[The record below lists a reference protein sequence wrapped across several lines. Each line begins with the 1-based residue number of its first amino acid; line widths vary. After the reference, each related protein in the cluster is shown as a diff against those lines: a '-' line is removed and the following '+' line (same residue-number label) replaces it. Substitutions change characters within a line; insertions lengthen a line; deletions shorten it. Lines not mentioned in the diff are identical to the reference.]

1 MPQKPAT
8 NTRGKSK
15 VSTKWLNNVM
25 KSIGAA
31 SVDNFKEI
39 APNLSELGKG
49 TAGAIRSIK
58 DVTKG
63 NNVSQVSKALS
74 NNSTIKSVKK
84 AFTNS
89 LNDIKTGKLYNNE
102 RLTETMEESFGD
114 FDFSDFED
122 ASEDATVTFNYIDDG
137 NRSSS
142 NGSAVIADAIAT
154 SAESNIKAQK
164 ASVDAMI
171 SIASAGM
178 MQSQEI
184 AKETNMH
191 LSNINNGI
199 TALVQFQQENTLKFY
214 ESAMAVFD
222 RYAKTTEDDDRGKRS
237 NGPDVFNGTRG
248 IDAGKYKEYV
258 KKQIKSVYK
267 NSGAGSTLDMLTDD
281 SMLDMMLANPV
292 GGATKMILSAMVP
305 NLVTNTV
312 KGMEDAFT
320 GFMPTMLAKLGD
332 WRKSEEAG
340 MKGAL
345 QRLIGNVFGIKV
357 DAKKGFDLSGKVSK
371 DAAVFDGVTR
381 NSIVEIIPKHLREM
395 SSYLKDIAEHF
406 KIDTNKSKDNGEVF
420 DIETGRYTKV
430 KDVRSD
436 IANQIKEGIEDAFN
450 HSEFGEALRAGG
462 SELVGKDAKTYEKMM
477 SQFFQGLTRYEKAFT
492 PDKMD
497 IHDKNSDVN
506 KIAEYIDVN
515 NKHDEKILNILLN
528 TIDLMKKNQ
537 VGVQHAAKAQ
547 MDAKVAFNNAIE
559 DLNENYDTRNLLAA
573 GITEDTNPWELV
585 DVETG
590 NKNSQRKRKELQ
602 ERKKQEQKARDKY
615 QMKHRTK
622 GNAKTLA
629 KKGLQNQDIIPDNET
644 MSGRRQSAVKMADAS
659 TIPGMIANAGTHTKN
674 GMFAAMN
681 GDTKGA
687 MKEFA
692 AIFSDSM
699 KTFWGSI
706 KDNFLNPLKESI
718 FGKKDENGYK
728 QGGMFSAI
736 QNKSKDIWHEMGS
749 KIKGTDW
756 TDADGNVHKGDK
768 ENSVLGKVSS
778 VFKEL
783 GESVKYRLFGDKDK
797 DGEGAEKKTG
807 VIGGLVESLKLGL
820 QGWKTTLFGSDD
832 PEKSEKDMV
841 EDFKKKAMDAI
852 PSLGVGALAGLGT
865 SLLSGGLLGAIVGGP
880 MTGIVLG
887 MGTSLVA
894 RSDKFKD
901 YLFGP
906 EVEDENGNK
915 SRIGGLVSKKT
926 QEMFKDPKL
935 KKSVIGG
942 AALGMAKNLI
952 LGSSGGFMGAL
963 VGGPF
968 AGAILGSAVGFMKES
983 QMFKDFMYGN
993 EEKGIEGFKSKLSNN
1008 IKKAFGNKDDEDTKD
1023 FKKRMGMGVIGA
1035 GTGGLLGFM
1044 AGGPIVGALAGL
1056 ALGVKSSGKKFNQWL
1071 FGEKDENGE
1080 KIKEGMVGKVG
1091 NWMHVEVFAPM
1102 KTKFLGI
1109 ADDFKNTMKN
1119 KVFAKLSVMVEPL
1132 VGAFKGLTDKIKEGT
1147 KKAGGL
1153 LKKIMSPITNLA
1165 KKIVFDPLK
1174 KVVSGVT
1181 SLAYKSAK
1189 AMVTF
1194 PVKILEVA
1202 TRWVTSPFRKA
1213 AKKIGEAV
1221 DNVKEFTKETIKKA
1235 YSKTFGKLVNL
1246 VKAGFSWGKDKVK
1259 EKATNTG
1266 YKIIDTI
1273 SGGRIKGKEGLNN
1286 LKEKLG
1292 FGGVGTALTKADI
1305 AYLKEKQENKK
1316 VQRDRKAMDKNRAL
1330 AAKTLGYDV
1339 KYFDEKTM
1347 NAAIEKN
1354 KALKHKFKKN
1364 SAGEIGFEKDPKQV
1378 AAEMQQKA
1386 AETVQKLSDDD
1397 MLNAKSNDLDIQGR
1411 QLQQQT
1417 RSASLLERLVS
1428 FFTGDKPAFGVGK
1441 MNQSSKSD
1449 SDAKKDEK
1457 DKKDSED
1464 KDNENE
1470 DEEGGA
1476 ISKID
1481 ELKQKFEEAGGFFNY
1496 VKGKAS
1502 ETFANFKE
1510 KSKTAI
1516 DKVKGFFNRKGK
1528 ARANGGDVDD
1538 GESYLVGDG
1547 GSDPSAAEIFT
1558 PKSKGKILSQ
1568 KGNGI
1573 KVFVQGIASSVISK
1587 LKGTDAPSVDGA
1599 TPNFGG
1605 GINGIKGRLKNFGM
1619 GIPFAGGSNNSSED
1633 DSEADDIAVMKTK
1646 ANSDADYDEEGN
1658 LIKETADTSDVDD
1671 IKDSSAK
1678 KEAIIDADNAA
1689 DLANAKNEGSF
1700 ESQQKKKE
1708 AEKEGEKDKEY
1719 KGLFGAIKDKI
1730 GEGNEQSKSH
1740 FLSWDNIFSK
1750 KGLIT
1755 AGLLVL
1761 MAKFPGIWETL
1772 KNILES
1778 VAKGLGMTI
1787 GNTVDQ
1793 AGTNDGI
1800 GAQED
1805 GKSIPE
1811 AIKDNAKSIVTNP
1824 LGLNEDGSTTGST
1837 HERGNLIGKTI
1848 VNYHN
1853 RYNKSFT
1860 KTTKKA
1866 KKVMRTAEKVIKSPG
1881 RAIKRIIHGKPS
1893 DYEKFTRD
1901 AKKHH
1906 LIYDKKT
1913 KTYSLKD
1920 GRKVISQEDWDN
1932 MKGVSNKRWAKE
1944 HADEFFVPGNDD
1956 FELNK
1961 NEKGFKKW
1969 KSDKKKDIKKNL
1981 SESKAGKKV
1990 QKVRDALDSA
2000 ENSLR
2005 NKVKNSKPGKA
2016 VSNAKNQWDSFK
2028 NTVKTE
2034 TKGKVTEGAE
2044 KIVNKMKDVGKSLSK
2059 KAADNKASG
2068 GFFKK
2073 IAGMVEGFFSNLIKK
2088 LTEKSGK
2095 EPGKIKQ
2102 LFSKCGPK
2110 QIIEML
2116 KKKFPKI
2123 SGKLAKVFGEHGALA
2138 GASAGLSEVVF
2149 ALGGA
2154 IDGATCASKL
2164 FKVAKEDTDG
2174 TMRLIGAAWGLCCGT
2189 TAGAVI
2195 DVILDVFEPI
2205 NLRDTILG
2213 AMYNFFK
2220 NDDGKSYEKL
2230 RVNQKKFVKVFEK
2243 DQDKT
2248 IKAQYETQKK
2258 AGIISKDLS
2267 YKDFKEGVKTN
2278 KYKIDKEDFDTYNTR
2293 VNGGISDKVGGA
2305 ISKGVGWLYHRGKN
2319 ALVGNKAYQDDKG
2332 NTYTKNDDGT
2342 WQVKSKD
2349 GKDLG
2354 FVHEDAID
2362 TSKMKD
2368 VSSGGLIGGAKKLV
2382 GGAIDKGKELVG
2394 GAVSG
2399 LKHFFFGGG
2408 DEKSAKVDKNASKI
2422 VPGGSKAQG
2431 VKQKAQPK
2439 KLGGVVGTAMDMGAK
2454 FVNAVKNPR
2463 DTMMKISNGVHNFFI
2478 SEKED
2483 IYRNPKD
2490 NSYYRANGKNW
2501 DLYNANGQKVN
2512 KKPIPAADI
2521 ITAFQAGTLVKDTLT
2536 TRESKVSKAISAVK
2550 KGLNA
2555 AKDKVV
2561 GGIKTCWNGTKKMA
2575 ANVFKGAKNLVGKA
2589 IGVAKKV
2596 GQGVVNFFTS
2606 EKEDIY
2612 RNPKDNSYYRANGK
2626 NWDLYNANGQ
2636 KVNKKPIPA
2645 ADVIAAFQAGTLVKD
2660 TLTTR
2665 ESGLS
2670 KTINTVKNGLVAA
2683 RDKVV
2688 GGIKA
2693 GWNGVKKLAGATWN
2707 AAKAGAKAIGN
2718 GIKKAGTAVKNFFV
2732 DGKKEVYRA
2741 SDGTYYNDKGECFN
2755 GNDERLKSQ
2764 DISQEELMAK
2774 VKAGTL
2780 VKTEKIV
2787 KSGIKKLASKAW
2799 NGLKNGVKKGW
2810 NALKNFGISVRDKA
2824 MDMGKTF
2831 VNGVKKAGT
2840 AVKNFFMDSKE
2851 TVFASND
2858 GTYYNSKGECF
2869 NKNDERM
2876 KSQDISQKELI
2887 AKIKAGDLVKKEKV
2901 NKSGIK
2907 KLASN
2912 VWNGLTSG
2920 IKKGW
2925 NALKNF
2931 GTSVRDKAMDMGK
2944 TFVDGIKSAPE
2955 KIKGFFV
2962 DTKETVFKAPD
2973 GTYYN
2978 DKGECFNKNDERL
2991 KGQDISQ
2998 KELLARIKSGDL
3010 VQEEKYKKS
3019 GLKNLASKAWN
3030 GLTNGIKKGWE
3041 GLKSFAGG
3049 VKEKFG
3055 ELKDGFVEF
3064 AKDPLGSIKSFFTS
3078 SKKQGYMSPEGDYY
3092 MLNDDKTWTHYSAT
3106 GGILEDKIKDK
3117 DKIKEINSKI
3127 KNGTLVQTEITDKS
3141 GLQKI
3146 GEKFQNAV
3154 SDGWNKVKDGASSLW
3169 SNITNFFGGGGEE
3182 VSNTAGKVTKQTSAI
3197 VPGGKDAAKKS
3208 MTNQK
3213 TGGNGE
3219 NEDDENGGNGE
3230 EVNGFS
3236 YFSQKDKKWSGNQY
3250 GSKDGKHS
3258 SSFGKSGCG
3267 PTAFA
3272 MVANQLKGGKID
3284 PTTIADDA
3292 IKSGYRDETGTN
3304 ANFIEYESQRYGLDA
3319 TQQDAPS
3326 AEYIVGQMDKGRPM
3340 ILNGI
3345 TTGSRDSAYTKSG
3358 HYVVAVGRDKNGNI
3372 LINDPRGKSKS
3383 VPISPEDLAKETRI
3397 GWTFESPGY
3406 TIKKITKRIG
3416 GHGDKNT
3423 FTAEDVIKIAKGE
3436 VGYCEKQ
3443 TNSKLD
3449 DKKANH
3455 GDKNFTKY
3463 ARDIGVANGQY
3474 WCATFVNWC
3483 FIQAAN
3489 GDKKKAKEVL
3499 CGANTQGCR
3508 DNSNAFKKAGRLDM
3522 KPQPGDVVFFLGAG
3536 SSHTG
3541 IVVAVDGNTITTVEG
3556 NTSPGKFNSNGGCVA
3571 EKKYNYKSNKRISG
3585 FGHPKYDGSSSF
3597 NGQVGTADSSSDSD
3611 STTTESSSSDNAI
3624 TSFSDKFTNLFTQ
3637 FSEKAMNGITTGKWD
3652 YNFNADGN
3660 TSDSSSSTGDTT
3672 DSTSGTSD
3680 GKIDTSISGNNES
3693 EQVWNFFTNN
3703 GFSPAATAG
3712 ILGNMYQESGV
3723 NPKSIQGNGAGPAAG
3738 IFQWEN
3744 YNKKDGRFGGL
3755 LKKAKKRNKSWKDM
3769 GVQLEYALGEMQT
3782 ADLNKRFAGKI
3793 GYLADN
3799 PWNMTD
3805 TDKKHYSVKP
3815 VKGGFEGYK
3824 QMTDPAEA
3832 TKVFEAAFER
3842 AGKPHFS
3849 RRIAYAKKMMNKY
3862 GDKVGGKGE
3871 GTDSYLNETSERYF
3885 NPQYKKSNTFDVDR
3899 TVHVNTTNKS
3909 GNNIMNVIDTKKLEE
3924 ILEKAV
3930 SVLESI
3936 DKSTSSS
3943 QKELQSLRNA
3953 SNNQMN
3959 NITNNNIYNTSN
3971 QSGTTPTGKNIDD
3984 RNSKLAA
3991 MLARG

>member
-58 DVTKG
+58 DVTTG

-89 LNDIKTGKLYNNE
+89 LNDIKTGKIYNNE

-122 ASEDATVTFNYIDDG
+122 ANEDATVTFNYIDDG

-222 RYAKTTEDDDRGKRS
+222 RYAKTTEDDNHGKRS

-371 DAAVFDGVTR
+371 DAAIFDGVTR

-420 DIETGRYTKV
+420 DIESGRYTKV

-497 IHDKNSDVN
+497 IHDKNSDIN

-590 NKNSQRKRKELQ
+590 NKNSQRKRKERQ
-602 ERKKQEQKARDKY
+602 EREKKEQKARDKY

-629 KKGLQNQDIIPDNET
+629 KKGLQSQDIIPDNET
-644 MSGRRQSAVKMADAS
+644 MSGRRKSAVKMAEAS
-659 TIPGMIANAGTHTKN
+659 TIPGMIANVGTHTKN
-674 GMFAAMN
+674 GMFAIMN
-681 GDTKGA
+681 GDSKGA

-756 TDADGNVHKGDK
+756 IDADGNVHKGDK

-783 GESVKYRLFGDKDK
+783 GESVRYRLFGDKDK
-797 DGEGAEKKTG
+797 DGDGAEKKTG

-832 PEKSEKDMV
+832 PEKSEKDMM

-865 SLLSGGLLGAIVGGP
+865 SVLSGGLLGAIVGGP

-887 MGTSLVA
+887 MGTSLIA

-935 KKSVIGG
+935 KRSVIGG

-1008 IKKAFGNKDDEDTKD
+1008 IKKAFGNKDEKETKD
-1023 FKKRMGMGVIGA
+1023 FKKRLGMGVIGA

-1071 FGEKDENGE
+1071 FGEKDENGK

-1132 VGAFKGLTDKIKEGT
+1132 VGAFKKLTDKIKEGT
-1147 KKAGGL
+1147 KKTGGL

-1189 AMVTF
+1189 SLITF

-1213 AKKIGEAV
+1213 AKKVAEAV
-1221 DNVKEFTKETIKKA
+1221 DNVKEFTKATIKKA

-1246 VKAGFSWGKDKVK
+1246 VKAGFSWGKDKAK
-1259 EKATNTG
+1259 EKVTNTG

-1286 LKEKLG
+1286 FKKKLG
-1292 FGGVGTALTKADI
+1292 FGGVGTSLTDADI
-1305 AYLKEKQENKK
+1305 AYMKEKQENKK

-1378 AAEMQQKA
+1378 AAEMKQKA

-1397 MLNAKSNDLDIQGR
+1397 MLNAKSSDLDIQGR

-1441 MNQSSKSD
+1441 MNQSGKSD
-1449 SDAKKDEK
+1449 SDAEKDEK
-1457 DKKDSED
+1457 DKKNSED

-1470 DEEGGA
+1470 DEESGA

-1481 ELKQKFEEAGGFFNY
+1481 ELKQKFEEAGGFINY
-1496 VKGKAS
+1496 IKGKAS

-1510 KSKTAI
+1510 KSKNAI
-1516 DKVKGFFNRKGK
+1516 GKVKGFFNRKGK
-1528 ARANGGDVDD
+1528 ARANGGDVND

-1558 PKSKGKILSQ
+1558 PKAKGKILSQ

-1587 LKGTDAPSVDGA
+1587 LKGTDGPSIDGA
-1599 TPNFGG
+1599 TPSFGG

-1619 GIPFAGGSNNSSED
+1619 GIPFVGGSNNSSED
-1633 DSEADDIAVMKTK
+1633 NSEADDIAVMKTK
-1646 ANSDADYDEEGN
+1646 ANSDADYDEDGN
-1658 LIKETADTSDVDD
+1658 LIKEKADTSDVDD

-1761 MAKFPGIWETL
+1761 MAKFPGIWNTL
-1772 KNILES
+1772 KDI
-1778 VAKGLGMTI
+1778 I
-1787 GNTVDQ
+1787 GSIADGIGTMIGRTVDQ
-1793 AGTNDGI
+1793 ADANNGI
-1800 GAQED
+1800 GSQTD
-1805 GKSIPE
+1805 GKSIPK
-1811 AIKDNAKSIVTNP
+1811 AIVDNVKDLPKNP
-1824 LGLNEDGSTTGST
+1824 LGLDEDGSSTNST
-1837 HERGNLIGKTI
+1837 HSRVNLGAKMWL
-1848 VNYHN
+1848 NWKN
-1853 RYNKSFT
+1853 RHKGSLT
-1860 KTTKKA
+1860 KGTKKV
-1866 KKVMRTAEKVIKSPG
+1866 KKVMRGVEKVIKAPG
-1881 RAIKRIIHGKPS
+1881 KALDYIVNGPAS
-1893 DYEKFTRD
+1893 DYKKFTRD
-1901 AKKHH
+1901 KTKNG
-1906 LIYDKKT
+1906 LKFDKKT
-1913 KTYSLKD
+1913 GVYTDKYDRIVIDKD
-1920 GRKVISQEDWDN
+1920 EWKQMVDEKGEDW
-1932 MKGVSNKRWAKE
+1932 A
-1944 HADEFFVPGNDD
+1944 AEFKDHFYAPGDD
-1956 FELNK
+1956 SFELDPGK
-1961 NEKGFKKW
+1961 KESKVSKW
-1969 KSDKKKDIKKNL
+1969 KNKKKKQIKTKVKN
-1981 SESKAGKKV
+1981 SKAGKKFDAIKTKGHN
-1990 QKVRDALDSA
+1990 KV
-2000 ENSLR
+2000 EGIR
-2005 NKVKNSKPGKA
+2005 NKAKTKVKNSKVGKGYDK
-2016 VSNAKNQWDSFK
+2016 VKNAKNNAKKQGKEFLE
-2028 NTVKTE
+2028 TIKTE
-2034 TKGKVTEGAE
+2034 AKTKVAKGGE
-2044 KIVNKMKDVGKSLSK
+2044 KIKNAAQQAANSLK
-2059 KAADNKASG
+2059 NKATKNKADG
-2068 GFFKK
+2068 GLFKK
-2073 IAGMVEGFFSNLIKK
+2073 VAGYVEDFFGSLIKK

-2095 EPGKIKQ
+2095 SGSGIKKA
-2102 LFSKCGPK
+2102 LSKFSPK
-2110 QIIEML
+2110 NIMNAL
-2116 KKKFPKI
+2116 KSRFPKI
-2123 SGKLAKVFGEHGALA
+2123 SAKLSGVITRGVTLGGATL
-2138 GASAGLSEVVF
+2138 GISELVF
-2149 ALGGA
+2149 AVGGA

-2164 FKVAKEDTDG
+2164 FMVAKEDTDWI
-2174 TMRLIGAAWGLCCGT
+2174 MRLIGAAWGLAAGT

-2195 DVILDVFEPI
+2195 DCILDFLEPL
-2205 NLRDTILG
+2205 NVRVGILS
-2213 AMYNFFK
+2213 ALYSFFAGSDK
-2220 NDDGKSYEKL
+2220 ADKL
-2230 RVNQKKFVKVFEK
+2230 TKAQKKFQKTYEADTNEK
-2243 DQDKT
+2243 
-2248 IKAQYETQKK
+2248 IKAQWETQKK
-2258 AGIISKDLS
+2258 AGIIGKDVS
-2267 YKDFKEGVKTN
+2267 YEEFQEGVKEG
-2278 KYKIDKEDFDTYNTR
+2278 KYKIDQESINDYNAR
-2293 VNGGISDKVGGA
+2293 VNAGLSDKITGGITKGA
-2305 ISKGVGWLYHRGKN
+2305 GYLYHRGKDF
-2319 ALVGNKAYQDDKG
+2319 LVGKESYQDDKG
-2332 NTYTKNDDGT
+2332 NTYSKNDDGS
-2342 WQVKSKD
+2342 WQVTDKS

-2354 FVHEDAID
+2354 YVNKDAID
-2362 TSKMKD
+2362 TSKMKNT
-2368 VSSGGLIGGAKKLV
+2368 SSKGVIGKGKELIGGA
-2382 GGAIDKGKELVG
+2382 INKGKELVG
-2394 GAVSG
+2394 GAINKGKELIGGAVSG
-2399 LKHFFFGGG
+2399 LKNFFFGS
-2408 DEKSAKVDKNASKI
+2408 DDSEKSAKVDKKS
-2422 VPGGSKAQG
+2422 
-2431 VKQKAQPK
+2431 
-2439 KLGGVVGTAMDMGAK
+2439 GGVVGAAMDMGK
-2454 FVNAVKNPR
+2454 TVVNAVKNPR

-2512 KKPIPAADI
+2512 KKPIPAADV
-2521 ITAFQAGTLVKDTLT
+2521 ITAFQAGTLVKDKLT
-2536 TRESKVSKAISAVK
+2536 TRESGISKTIGAVK

-2555 AKDKVV
+2555 AKNKVV
-2561 GGIKTCWNGTKKMA
+2561 GA
-2575 ANVFKGAKNLVGKA
+2575 A
-2589 IGVAKKV
+2589 
-2596 GQGVVNFFTS
+2596 
-2606 EKEDIY
+2606 
-2612 RNPKDNSYYRANGK
+2612 
-2626 NWDLYNANGQ
+2626 
-2636 KVNKKPIPA
+2636 
-2645 ADVIAAFQAGTLVKD
+2645 
-2660 TLTTR
+2660 
-2665 ESGLS
+2665 
-2670 KTINTVKNGLVAA
+2670 
-2683 RDKVV
+2683 
-2688 GGIKA
+2688 KA
-2693 GWNGVKKLAGATWN
+2693 GWNG
-2707 AAKAGAKAIGN
+2707 
-2718 GIKKAGTAVKNFFV
+2718 IKKVGSWVWEHAKN
-2732 DGKKEVYRA
+2732 
-2741 SDGTYYNDKGECFN
+2741 N
-2755 GNDERLKSQ
+2755 
-2764 DISQEELMAK
+2764 AK
-2774 VKAGTL
+2774 TL
-2780 VKTEKIV
+2780 I
-2787 KSGIKKLASKAW
+2787 G
-2799 NGLKNGVKKGW
+2799 
-2810 NALKNFGISVRDKA
+2810 
-2824 MDMGKTF
+2824 
-2831 VNGVKKAGT
+2831 GVKKAGT

-2851 TVFASND
+2851 EIFRAND
-2858 GTYYNSKGECF
+2858 GTYYNAKGECF
-2869 NKNDERM
+2869 SGNDERL
-2876 KSQDISQKELI
+2876 KNQDISPKELQ
-2887 AKIKAGDLVKKEKV
+2887 ARIKAGTLIKTEKV
-2901 NKSGIK
+2901 KKSGIK
-2907 KLASN
+2907 NLASKA
-2912 VWNGLTSG
+2912 WNGVKNG
-2920 IKKGW
+2920 VKKGW

-2944 TFVDGIKSAPE
+2944 TFVNGAKKAGTAV
-2955 KIKGFFV
+2955 KNFFM
-2962 DTKETVFKAPD
+2962 DSKEEIFRAND

-2978 DKGECFNKNDERL
+2978 AKGECFNKNDERL
-2991 KGQDISQ
+2991 KNQDISP
-2998 KELLARIKSGDL
+2998 KELQARIKAGTL
-3010 VQEEKYKKS
+3010 VKKEKVKKS
-3019 GLKNLASKAWN
+3019 GIKNLASKAWN
-3030 GLTNGIKKGWE
+3030 GLTSGIKKGWE

-3055 ELKDGFVEF
+3055 ELKDGFVKF
-3064 AKDPLGSIKSFFTS
+3064 AKDPLGSVKSFFTS

-3092 MLNDDKTWTHYSAT
+3092 ILNDDKTWTHYSAT
-3106 GGILEDKIKDK
+3106 GGVLEDKIKDK
-3117 DKIKEINSKI
+3117 EKIKEINSKI
-3127 KNGTLVQTEITDKS
+3127 KNGTLIQTEITDKS

-3154 SDGWNKVKDGASSLW
+3154 SKGWDKIKDGASSLW
-3169 SNITNFFGGGGEE
+3169 SGITNFFGGGGEE
-3182 VSNTAGKVTKQTSAI
+3182 VSNTAAKVTKQTDAI
-3197 VPGGKDAAKKS
+3197 VPPAVKDAAKKS
-3208 MTNQK
+3208 MANQKK

-3236 YFSQKDKKWSGNQY
+3236 YFSQKDKKWSGNKY

-3304 ANFIEYESQRYGLDA
+3304 ANFIDYESQKYGLDT
-3319 TQQDAPS
+3319 TQQDTPS
-3326 AEYIVGQMDKGRPM
+3326 AEYIIEQMDKGRPM

-3345 TTGSRDSAYTKSG
+3345 TSGSKDSAYTKSG

-3423 FTAEDVIKIAKGE
+3423 FTAEDVINIAKGE
-3436 VGYCEKQ
+3436 VGYSEKAS
-3443 TNSKLD
+3443 NSKLD
-3449 DKKANH
+3449 DKKANA
-3455 GDKNFTKY
+3455 GKKNFTKY
-3463 ARDIGVANGQY
+3463 ARDVGHANGLA
-3474 WCATFVNWC
+3474 WCATFVTWC
-3483 FIQAAN
+3483 FVKAAN

-3499 CGANTQGCR
+3499 CGANTAGCS
-3508 DNSNAFKKAGRLDM
+3508 NNVNAFKKAGRYDM
-3522 KPQPGDVVFFLGAG
+3522 KPQPGDVVFFMNG

-3541 IVVAVDGNTITTVEG
+3541 LVIAVKGNTITTIEG
-3556 NTSPGKFNSNGGCVA
+3556 NTSPGKFNRDGGCVA
-3571 EKKYNYKSNKRISG
+3571 QKTYNYKTYHRISG
-3585 FGHPKYDGSSSF
+3585 FGHPKYDGTSTF
-3597 NGQVGTADSSSDSD
+3597 NGEVGTADSSSDSNS
-3611 STTTESSSSDNAI
+3611 STTESSSDNAI

-3660 TSDSSSSTGDTT
+3660 TTDSSSSDNDTS
-3672 DSTSGTSD
+3672 DNTSGTSD

-3723 NPKSIQGNGAGPAAG
+3723 NPKSIQGNGKGPAAG

-3744 YNKKDGRFGGL
+3744 YNNSKGTRFGGL
-3755 LKKAKKRNKSWKDM
+3755 LKKAKKRNKNWKDI
-3769 GVQLEYALGEMQT
+3769 GVQLEYALGEMQS
-3782 ADLNKRFAGKI
+3782 ADLNKRFAGKV
-3793 GYLADN
+3793 GYLKHN
-3799 PWNMTD
+3799 PWTTTD
-3805 TDKKHYSVKP
+3805 IDKKRYSVKP

-3824 QMTDPAEA
+3824 KMTDPTEA

-3842 AGKPHFS
+3842 AGKPNFK

-3862 GDKVGGKGE
+3862 GDKVGGNGEGE
-3871 GTDSYLNETSERYF
+3871 GTDTYLNETSERYF
-3885 NPQYKKSNTFDVDR
+3885 NPQYKKTNTFDVNR

-3943 QKELQSLRNA
+3943 QKELQNLRNA

-3959 NITNNNIYNTSN
+3959 NVTNNNIYNTSN
-3971 QSGTTPTGKNIDD
+3971 QSGTTATGKNIDD